1 MTDHAPRTMG
11 TMRVH
16 EAELVGLLISL
27 YDGDLPVTATL
38 GPDARHVGTEE
49 AWRIL
54 SSPHLGPVRLVVPV
68 REGALLLVNPTH
80 SGPVVSELSR
90 RWRDRAI
97 GVLAAIY
104 GQGAGRLSD

>member
-1 MTDHAPRTMG
+1 MTDHAPRIMG

-38 GPDARHVGTEE
+38 GTDARHVGTEE

-54 SSPHLGPVRLVVPV
+54 SSPHLGPARLVIPV
-68 REGALLLVNPTH
+68 REGALLLVDPTH
-80 SGPVVSELSR
+80 SDPMVAESAR
-90 RWRDRAI
+90 CWRDRAI

-104 GQGAGRLSD
+104 GQDTGRLSD

>member
-1 MTDHAPRTMG
+1 MTDHAPRIMG

-27 YDGDLPVTATL
+27 YDGDLPATATL

-54 SSPHLGPVRLVVPV
+54 SSPHLGPTRLVMPV
-68 REGALLLVNPTH
+68 REGALLLVDPTH
-80 SGPVVSELSR
+80 SDPVVAALSR

-104 GQGAGRLSD
+104 SLDAGRIPE

>member
-1 MTDHAPRTMG
+1 LTDHAPHIMG

-16 EAELVGLLISL
+16 ETELVELLISL
-27 YDGDLPVTATL
+27 CDGDLPATGTL
-38 GPDARHVGTEE
+38 GPDARHIGTEE

-54 SSPHLGPVRLVVPV
+54 SGPLLGAARIVVPV
-68 REGALLLVNPTH
+68 REGALLLVDPTH
-80 SGPVVSELSR
+80 SGPVVAALSR

-104 GQGAGRLSD
+104 SLDASRIPE